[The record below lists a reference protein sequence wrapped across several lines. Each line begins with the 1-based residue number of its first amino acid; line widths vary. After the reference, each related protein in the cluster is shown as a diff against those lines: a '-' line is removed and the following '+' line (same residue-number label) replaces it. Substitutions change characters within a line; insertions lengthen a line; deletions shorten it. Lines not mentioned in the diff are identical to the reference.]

1 MEDIQG
7 KINSYNGKI
16 INALSELHD
25 ELPTIDLRI
34 KLLAIAK
41 LLGERDCAYGEFI
54 KRTMTGLQMHAGN
67 VQSFL
72 NYMSFDLEA
81 TRRERDKYLKQL
93 RGEDDA

>member
-7 KINSYNGKI
+7 KLNSYNGKI
-16 INALSELHD
+16 ITALSELHD
-25 ELPTIDLRI
+25 ILPTAELRN
-34 KLLAIAK
+34 KLLDVAK
-41 LLGERDCAYGEFI
+41 LIGERDCAYGEFI
-54 KRTMTGLQMHAGN
+54 RRTMAGLQTHAGN

-93 RGEDDA
+93 RGDEDA

>member
-7 KINSYNGKI
+7 KINVYNKKI
-16 INALSELHD
+16 IDALSELHD
-25 ELPTIDLRI
+25 KLPTAELRGN
-34 KLLAIAK
+34 LLSIAK
-41 LLGERDCAYGEFI
+41 MIGERDCAFGEFI
-54 KRTMTGLQMHAGN
+54 RHTMSGLHTHAGN

-93 RGEDDA
+93 RGDEDA